1 MSTNTLAK
9 KLSPEELE
17 KMALNIRRDIIQMIY
32 DANSGHP
39 GGSLSIADLISALYF
54 NVLNHDPSKPD
65 WEDRD
70 RFILS
75 KGHACPALYSAMART
90 GYFPYEELKT
100 LRKIDSRI
108 QGHPEVRKLPG
119 IEASTGSLGQ
129 GLSIGAGL
137 ALGAKVQ
144 GKNFRTYVMTGDG
157 ELDEGQIWEAA
168 LFCGNKKIDNLVV
181 IVDSNKQQLDGWI
194 KDISSLDPLDDKWR
208 AFGWEV
214 IEIDGHNMKE
224 ILSAFEKAEQTK
236 GKPTVII
243 ANTIKGKGVSFME
256 NNLDFHGAS
265 PTKEQYEK
273 AMEELK

>member
-1 MSTNTLAK
+1 MSSTLLQN
-9 KLSPEELE
+9 KLSTEELKNKAKE
-17 KMALNIRRDIIQMIY
+17 IRRDIIQMIY

-39 GGSLSIADLISALYF
+39 GGSLSIADMIAALYF
-54 NVLNHDPSKPD
+54 NVLNHDPARPD

-75 KGHACPALYSAMART
+75 KGHACPAMYSAMAKT
-90 GYFPYEELKT
+90 GYFPHEELKT

-119 IEASTGSLGQ
+119 VEASTGSLGQ

-137 ALGAKVQ
+137 ALGAKMQ
-144 GKNFRTYVMTGDG
+144 GKNYRSFVMTGDG
-157 ELDEGQIWEAA
+157 ELDEGQVWEAA
-168 LFCGNKKIDNLVV
+168 LFCGNKKIDNLVA

-194 KDISSLDPLDDKWR
+194 ADIAPLEPLDDKWKS
-208 AFGWEV
+208 FGWEV
-214 IEIDGHNMKE
+214 IEIDGHDMDQ
-224 ILSAFEKAEQTK
+224 ILAAFQKAETIK

-256 NNLDFHGAS
+256 NNLDFHGAA

>member
-1 MSTNTLAK
+1 MSTNTLQK
-9 KLSPEELE
+9 KLSAEELQKE
-17 KMALNIRRDIIQMIY
+17 ALQIRRDIIQMIY

-39 GGSLSIADLISALYF
+39 GGSLSIADLISVLYF
-54 NVLNHDPSKPD
+54 NELNHDPLNPD

-137 ALGAKVQ
+137 ALGAKMQ
-144 GKNFRTYVMTGDG
+144 GKNFRTYVITGDG
-157 ELDEGQIWEAA
+157 ELDEGQVWEAA
-168 LFCGNKKIDNLVV
+168 LFCGNKKIDNLVA

-194 KDISSLDPLDDKWR
+194 SEIAPLEPLAEKW
-208 AFGWEV
+208 ASFGWEV
-214 IEIDGHNMKE
+214 LEIDGNNITE
-224 ILSAFEKAEQTK
+224 ILSAFQKAKEIK

-256 NNLDFHGAS
+256 NNLEFHGAA

-273 AMEELK
+273 AMSELT

>member
-1 MSTNTLAK
+1 
-9 KLSPEELE
+9 
-17 KMALNIRRDIIQMIY
+17 MIY

-39 GGSLSIADLISALYF
+39 GGSLSIADMIAALYF
-54 NVLNHDPSKPD
+54 NVLNHDPANPN

-75 KGHACPALYSAMART
+75 KGHACPAMYSAMSKT
-90 GYFPYEELKT
+90 GYFPHEELKT

-119 IEASTGSLGQ
+119 VEASTGSLGQ

-137 ALGAKVQ
+137 ALGAKMQ
-144 GKNFRTYVMTGDG
+144 GKNYRSFVMTGDG
-157 ELDEGQIWEAA
+157 ELDEGQVWEAA
-168 LFCGNKKIDNLVV
+168 LFCGNKKIDNLVA

-194 KDISSLDPLDDKWR
+194 ADIAPLEPLDDKWR

-214 IEIDGHNMKE
+214 IEIDGHDMDQ
-224 ILSAFEKAEQTK
+224 ILAAFQKAETIK

-256 NNLDFHGAS
+256 NNLDFHGAA

>member
-1 MSTNTLAK
+1 MSTQTLNKMPIDELK
-9 KLSPEELE
+9 KLTVQ
-17 KMALNIRRDIIQMIY
+17 IRRDIVQMIA

-39 GGSLSIADLISALYF
+39 GGSLSATDLVTALFFSEMNY
-54 NVLNHDPSKPD
+54 DSKNPK

-75 KGHACPALYSAMART
+75 KGHACPVLYSCMARA
-90 GYFPYEELKT
+90 GYFEYEELKT
-100 LRKIDSRI
+100 LRRIDSRI
-108 QGHPEVRKLPG
+108 QGHPEVRRLPG

-144 GKNFRTYVMTGDG
+144 GKSYRTYVLTGDG

-168 LFCGNKKIDNLVV
+168 MFCSHKKIDNLVA
-181 IVDSNKQQLDGWI
+181 IVDANRQQLDGWV
-194 KDISSLDPLDDKWR
+194 KDIMSLDSLSEKWK

-214 IEIDGHNMKE
+214 IEIDGHDLE
-224 ILSAFEKAEQTK
+224 QILNAFEKAKTIK

-243 ANTIKGKGVSFME
+243 ANTTKGKGVSFME
-256 NNLDFHGAS
+256 NNLEFHGMP
-265 PTKEQYEK
+265 PTKEQLEQALK
-273 AMEELK
+273 ELV